1 MNDQQ
6 QVATPSSSSAS
17 SSAAQHSE
25 RESEYPLIPPADV
38 YQDGEGITL
47 HLDMPGVSKDRLNI
61 PADKNTLVIEGDVQI
76 AMPAGMEPLY
86 AEIQTTRYQRSFTLS
101 GELDADKAA
110 ANLSN
115 GVLSVSIPLRAE
127 LKPRKIEIKVT

>member
-1 MNDQQ
+1 MNDKQ

-17 SSAAQHSE
+17 STAAQHS
-25 RESEYPLIPPADV
+25 ESEYPLIPPADV

-61 PADKNTLVIEGDVQI
+61 QADRNTLVIEGDVQI
-76 AMPAGMEPLY
+76 ATPAGMEALY
-86 AEIQTTRYQRSFTLS
+86 AEIQTTRYRRSFTLS

-127 LKPRKIEIKVT
+127 LKPRKIEVKVN